1 MFGSATEITFI
12 KVNARDLTDLG
23 WISWVTDQGDLVWWK
38 GTGRLKR
45 PVQPITMPNKRNK
58 QKISAGPT
66 VTLAEKAT
74 GQVTQII
81 HNKNLMEINS
91 PIEKRTRA
99 DR

>member
-1 MFGSATEITFI
+1 
-12 KVNARDLTDLG
+12 
-23 WISWVTDQGDLVWWK
+23 
-38 GTGRLKR
+38 
-45 PVQPITMPNKRNK
+45 MPNKRNK